1 MVDKQ
6 IAEDNVADEALAKID
21 QIKKAAG
28 DFRENVASLVK
39 GMDVES
45 KDWHFNVESHEK
57 GVTVDVAVKLLITRK
72 KKEEIDFETHK

>member
-1 MVDKQ
+1 VVDDK
-6 IAEDNVADEALAKID
+6 IVDEAISKIE

-39 GMDVES
+39 DMQVES

-57 GVTVDVAVKLLITRK
+57 GVIVDVAVKLLITK
-72 KKEEIDFETHK
+72 KQ